1 MRRHPNPPGCAVA
14 GALARH
20 YARRAAST
28 PASRRDARLLPRA
41 GTDLSARRHRRGR
54 ARGRTRRPAPRIP
67 HADPGPVATSDGR
80 RRSRRPRGGP
90 RVDGRTEP
98 PSASAAPNATLAT
111 RVRDATSAT
120 LAARVAKPRT
130 AADPRAQGHPTR
142 SSRTDPRRAG
152 GSSHCAQRKRLP
164 FSYLSTDSSRVVLR
178 FTMRVAVRPRVTRA
192 WFVAFLT
199 IVSVGTALGTC
210 SNTCESMFQSNQCSC
225 TEGKYKKSVGGCSCT
240 WGVCSKTE
248 YSCHSC
254 HASCRGCD
262 GGGSDDCTT
271 CDDGKYESS
280 GQCHSCHS
288 DCATCKV
295 GGSDGCLTCASS
307 ATPHVKY
314 KPGNYYG
321 HFDYGTCVECT
332 ENSHCGSGEYCDGST
347 CQSCHSNC
355 ATCRAGGSGSCESC
369 HDGRYADFNFYG
381 ECKLCHSTCA
391 TCTRQYNTLFG
402 MGSTCTRC
410 IDTSKLASGD
420 MCVECLGSSDCTAKY
435 GQGYICRG
443 LGTAASCDPS
453 PCDAS
458 ALPANAVDLGDC
470 TSSLESGSSCEPT
483 CASGYTRS
491 GVTSCLAGTLTSEA
505 TCESDPCDTSTLPAN
520 AVDLGDCHASLA
532 SGSSCEPTCASGYTR
547 SGVTSCLAGT
557 LTSEATC
564 DPDPCVVVAP
574 DNGGIGSGGTNACGS
589 SLASGSSC
597 EPTCASGYTRSGVTS
612 CFTGTL
618 TSATCDPD
626 PCDAS
631 ALPANAVSLGDCT
644 ATLASG
650 SSCSP
655 QCTIGFYPVAA
666 TCVAGTLT
674 QAAACSSEP
683 SCDASALP
691 TNGANEGTCS
701 SALASGST
709 CAPACLNGYSV
720 NGTTTCAAGTLTSV
734 ATCDP
739 DPCNFVAPDNAAD
752 AGSCTATLLSGNT
765 CSPTCAS
772 GYTRNGVTSCLA
784 GTLTSATC
792 DPDPCDASALPAN
805 AESLGDCTATL
816 ASGSSC
822 EPTCDLGYVASV
834 ATCFAG
840 NLTAA
845 ACDREASCDA
855 SALPSGAA
863 DLGDCNATLPSRS
876 SCSPTCDDGY
886 TLAASSECVSGTLTP
901 ATCEETPKPPPPP
914 STPPPSPRNT
924 SLVFE
929 DDDSRAKRAGAQP
942 ACAIAF
948 ATVAAV
954 LAA

>member
-1 MRRHPNPPGCAVA
+1 
-14 GALARH
+14 
-20 YARRAAST
+20 
-28 PASRRDARLLPRA
+28 
-41 GTDLSARRHRRGR
+41 
-54 ARGRTRRPAPRIP
+54 
-67 HADPGPVATSDGR
+67 
-80 RRSRRPRGGP
+80 
-90 RVDGRTEP
+90 
-98 PSASAAPNATLAT
+98 
-111 RVRDATSAT
+111 
-120 LAARVAKPRT
+120 
-130 AADPRAQGHPTR
+130 
-142 SSRTDPRRAG
+142 
-152 GSSHCAQRKRLP
+152 
-164 FSYLSTDSSRVVLR
+164 
-178 FTMRVAVRPRVTRA
+178 
-192 WFVAFLT
+192 
-199 IVSVGTALGTC
+199 
-210 SNTCESMFQSNQCSC
+210 
-225 TEGKYKKSVGGCSCT
+225 
-240 WGVCSKTE
+240 
-248 YSCHSC
+248 
-254 HASCRGCD
+254 
-262 GGGSDDCTT
+262 
-271 CDDGKYESS
+271 
-280 GQCHSCHS
+280 
-288 DCATCKV
+288 
-295 GGSDGCLTCASS
+295 
-307 ATPHVKY
+307 
-314 KPGNYYG
+314 
-321 HFDYGTCVECT
+321 
-332 ENSHCGSGEYCDGST
+332 
-347 CQSCHSNC
+347 
-355 ATCRAGGSGSCESC
+355 
-369 HDGRYADFNFYG
+369 
-381 ECKLCHSTCA
+381 
-391 TCTRQYNTLFG
+391 
-402 MGSTCTRC
+402 
-410 IDTSKLASGD
+410 
-420 MCVECLGSSDCTAKY
+420 
-435 GQGYICRG
+435 
-443 LGTAASCDPS
+443 
-453 PCDAS
+453 
-458 ALPANAVDLGDC
+458 
-470 TSSLESGSSCEPT
+470 
-483 CASGYTRS
+483 
-491 GVTSCLAGTLTSEA
+491 
-505 TCESDPCDTSTLPAN
+505 
-520 AVDLGDCHASLA
+520 
-532 SGSSCEPTCASGYTR
+532 
-547 SGVTSCLAGT
+547 
-557 LTSEATC
+557 
-564 DPDPCVVVAP
+564 
-574 DNGGIGSGGTNACGS
+574 
-589 SLASGSSC
+589 
-597 EPTCASGYTRSGVTS
+597 
-612 CFTGTL
+612 
-618 TSATCDPD
+618 
-626 PCDAS
+626 
-631 ALPANAVSLGDCT
+631 LGDCT

-752 AGSCTATLLSGNT
+752 ADSCTAMLLSGDT

-822 EPTCDLGYVASV
+822 EPTCDLGYVASA

-855 SALPSGAA
+855 SALPAGAA